1 MAHGARALIRQR
13 YGSADHLKRG
23 LCLLLSLAL
32 VALGV
37 TFAPAPAVAI
47 APPVAFDDP
56 EAMTKLLADDGASAD
71 QLGFSVDIDGD
82 TAIVG
87 APKDGDMG
95 PQSGSAYVFTRSG
108 GTWVQQAKLTA
119 ADGASFQ
126 YFGTSVALSGDT
138 AMIGASGANTNRGC
152 AYVFTRTAGVWTEQV
167 KLTAADGVAGDQFG
181 TEVALSNGTAV
192 VGALY
197 DDDAGLNAGAVYVF
211 TGSGATWTQQ
221 AKLTTTDVVDEA
233 CFGSSTA
240 IDGDTVVIGSYMDD
254 YKGTDSGSVYVFTRS
269 GTSWSQQAR
278 LAAADGAASE
288 HFGYSV
294 AVLGDTAL
302 IGARRDGEKGTS
314 AGAAYVFARSGATWS
329 QEAKLTAADG
339 AANDYFGI
347 SVALAGGTAVIGSY
361 FDDDKGSAS
370 GSAYVFTGSGA
381 MWTQQAKL
389 TAADGAAT
397 DCFGISVALSGG
409 TAVIG
414 SYMDDDKGTDSGS
427 AYIGGL
433 PFTTRE
439 NSAVSVPAPGVLG
452 NDSDPLG
459 EGLTAALA
467 VDAAHGTVELAADG
481 SFTYTPDAGYSGT
494 DSFTYT
500 ASDQW
505 LSSPPA
511 TVTITI
517 EGVHDA
523 PVALEDPEIAK
534 VLASDGE
541 ANDYLGL
548 SVAISGDTA
557 VIGAH
562 GDDDKAASAGAAY
575 VYVREGG
582 SWTQQAKLTASD
594 GATDDLFGTAVAIS
608 GDTVVVGVSNDDDK
622 GMDSGSA
629 YVFTR
634 SGTVWTQQAKL
645 TASDGA
651 FNDRFATAV
660 AVSGDTILIGAPR
673 DDHALGTDA
682 GSIYVFTRSDG
693 TWTEKQKVL
702 PYYFEHNAQLGSAVA
717 LSGDLAVVG
726 LPGAAYGA
734 GFANAG
740 RAYVL
745 ARVAGSFTYSN
756 TVTARDYAAEARFGS
771 VVAVSGDTVLVGSQL
786 DYLRTGAAYVFTP
799 TAPDF
804 WEQEAKLTASD
815 GVFNDYFGCAV
826 TIDGDTAVIG
836 AYGDADNGAY
846 SGSAYV
852 FTRSGTVW
860 TEQAKLT
867 APDAGVNDA
876 FGYTAAISGD
886 TAVLGM
892 YGDDDNGSTAG
903 AAYLMGMPYTTAE
916 DTPLSV
922 SAPGVLKNDTDAD
935 GDDLAAVLVADALNG
950 TVALAPDG
958 SFTYT
963 PDADFFGEDT
973 FTYTSSDGT
982 LSSEPATVTVTVTPA
997 DDAPVAVDDA
1007 FLVDEDAVL
1016 TEAAPGVLANDS
1028 DPDGDTLTATL
1039 VKNVS
1044 NGTLN
1049 LSTTGAFTYTPKAD
1063 FTGTDTFTYTAS
1075 DGVLFSAPA
1084 TVTITVTS
1092 ANDAPVLAGIGNK
1105 TVNEGSELRFTAT
1118 ATDVDVPPDSLTFS
1132 LSGAPAGAAITAAG
1146 VFTWTPTEAQG
1157 PGSYDI
1163 TVIVSDGV
1171 LTDSETITVTVGEV
1185 NVAPVLAAVGD
1196 KAVDELAELTFT
1208 ATATDAD
1215 LPANTLTFSLSGA
1228 PTGASITSGGVFTWT
1243 PTEAQGPSSYDITV
1257 IVSDGA
1263 LTDSETITVT
1273 VGEVNVAPVLGPIG
1287 DKTVAAGSE
1296 LAFTASAT
1304 DADLPAN
1311 TLTYSLGAGAPSGA
1325 TITAGGVFTW
1335 TPTADQ
1341 DGTHDI
1347 TITVSD
1353 GSLTDSETI
1362 TVTVTEMN
1370 VAPVLASIGD
1380 KPVDELAELTFTASA
1395 TDANLPAQT
1404 LTFTLSGAPTG
1415 AAITSAGVFTWT
1427 PTEVQGPGSYDI
1439 TVIVSDG
1446 VLTDSETITVTVGEV
1461 NVAPVLEAIGLQTV
1475 AEGSELT
1482 FTASATD
1489 ADLPANTLTYELT
1502 YGPEG
1507 ASMTS
1512 AGVFAWTPTEAQ
1524 GPGVY
1529 AANVKVS
1536 DGSTFDYET
1545 FNVMVDEV
1553 NVAPVLVSIGDKSVE
1568 ELSELTFTATATD
1581 ADLPA
1586 DTLTFS
1592 LGEGAPAGAAITSGG
1607 VFSWTPTADQDGTH
1621 DITITVSDGSLTD
1634 SETIT
1639 VTVTEMNVA
1648 PELGAIGDKTVDE
1661 LVELTFTATATDANL
1676 PAQTLTFTLSGAP
1689 TGAAITSAGVFTWT
1703 PTEAQGPG
1711 SYDITVIVSD
1721 GVLTDSETITVTVGE
1736 VNVAPVL
1743 EAIGD
1748 KSVEELSELT
1758 FTAAATDAD
1767 LPANTL
1773 TFSLGEGA
1781 PAGAA
1786 ITSGGVFTWTPT
1798 AAQVGTHDLTVIV
1811 SDGTATD
1818 SETLVVTVTATTPV
1832 GLTVT
1837 PVAGAGRIDTA
1848 IEASKLGFADGSS
1861 EFVVIASARM
1871 FPDAISGSALA
1882 GVLDAPLLLTEPG
1895 VLSDAVKA
1903 EIARLGASHVVVLG
1917 GTGAVSDDV
1926 HATLDAL
1933 PGVSDVERIFGSN
1946 RYETAEAIA
1955 ERVIAEQGSGWDGW
1969 AFVAT
1974 GEDFP
1979 DALGASALAAAKGWP
1994 IYLARPDAASHSVL
2008 VDTMDG
2014 DGVTSVLILGGTGVV
2029 PAPLETRLIEAFGE
2043 AEVVRLHGGNR
2054 YETAVAVA
2062 TYGVTQ
2068 AGLGWDHLAIAT
2080 GEDFPDALAGGAL
2093 QGASGS
2099 VMLLVH
2105 PGSLHGS
2112 VQGALS
2118 ANRASITEVRFLG
2131 GTGVV
2136 PAAIRA
2142 QVVQLLQ

>member
-1 MAHGARALIRQR
+1 MAHGARALIPQR
-13 YGSADHLKRG
+13 YGTAEHLKRG

-32 VALGV
+32 VTLGV
-37 TFAPAPAVAI
+37 TFAPAPAVAM

-56 EAMTKLLADDGASAD
+56 EAMSKLLADDGASAD
-71 QLGFSVDIDGD
+71 QLGYSVAIDGD

-108 GTWVQQAKLTA
+108 GTWTQQAKLTA

-126 YFGTSVALSGDT
+126 YFGTSVSLSGDT

-152 AYVFTRTAGVWTEQV
+152 VYVFARAAGVWTEQV
-167 KLTAADGVAGDQFG
+167 KLTAADGEAGDQFG
-181 TEVALSNGTAV
+181 AKVALSGGTAV
-192 VGALY
+192 VGAPY
-197 DDDAGLNAGAVYVF
+197 DDDKGLNSGAAYVF
-211 TGSGATWTQQ
+211 TGSGAIWTQQ
-221 AKLTTTDVVDEA
+221 VKLTATDAVDESR
-233 CFGSSTA
+233 FGSSAA
-240 IDGDTVVIGSYMDD
+240 IDGDTVVVGSYMDD
-254 YKGTDSGSVYVFTRS
+254 YKGTDSGSVYVFTRF
-269 GTSWSQQAR
+269 GTSWSQQAK
-278 LAAADGAASE
+278 LTAADGAASE
-288 HFGYSV
+288 FFGYSV
-294 AVLGDTAL
+294 AVSGDTAL
-302 IGARRDGEKGTS
+302 IGASRDGEKGTG
-314 AGAAYVFARSGATWS
+314 AGAAYVFTRSGASWS

-339 AANDYFGI
+339 GANDYFGI
-347 SVALAGGTAVIGSY
+347 SVALAGGSAVIGSY

-370 GSAYVFTGSGA
+370 GSAYVFTRAGTS
-381 MWTQQAKL
+381 WWQQAKL

-397 DCFGISVALSGG
+397 DYFGVSVALSGG

-433 PFTTRE
+433 PYTTRE
-439 NSAVSVPAPGVLG
+439 NTALSVPAPGVLG

-582 SWTQQAKLTASD
+582 SWKQQAKLTASD

-660 AVSGDTILIGAPR
+660 AVSGDTILVGAPR

-682 GSIYVFTRSDG
+682 GSVYVFTRSDG

-745 ARVAGSFTYSN
+745 ARVAGSFTYSD

-771 VVAVSGDTVLVGSQL
+771 VVAISGDTALVGSQL

-815 GVFNDYFGCAV
+815 GVFDDYFGCSVA
-826 TIDGDTAVIG
+826 IDGNTAVIG
-836 AYGDADNGAY
+836 AYGDADNGAF

-973 FTYTSSDGT
+973 FTYAAGDGA
-982 LSSEPATVTVTVTPA
+982 LSSEPAAVTVTVTPA
-997 DDAPVAVDDA
+997 DDAPVTVDDA

-1063 FTGTDTFTYTAS
+1063 FTGTDTFTYTAG
-1075 DGVLFSAPA
+1075 DGVLSSESA

-1092 ANDAPVLAGIGNK
+1092 ANDAPVLAWIGNK

-1118 ATDVDVPPDSLTFS
+1118 ATDVDVPADTLTFS

-1157 PGSYDI
+1157 PGSYTFD
-1163 TVIVSDGV
+1163 VQVSDGE
-1171 LTDSETITVTVGEV
+1171 LTDSESITVSVMEV
-1185 NVAPVLAAVGD
+1185 RTEPVLAPIGNKTIAEGS
-1196 KAVDELAELTFT
+1196 ELTFT
-1208 ATATDAD
+1208 ASATDAD
-1215 LPANTLTFSLSGA
+1215 LPANTLTYSLSPGA
-1228 PTGASITSGGVFTWT
+1228 PAGAAITSAGDFTWT
-1243 PTEAQGPSSYDITV
+1243 PTEAQGYGMYMVTV
-1257 IVSDGA
+1257 TVSDGWGS
-1263 LTDSETITVT
+1263 DYETFIVTVT
-1273 VGEVNVAPVLGPIG
+1273 EVNVAPVLGPIG

-1311 TLTYSLGAGAPSGA
+1311 TLTYSLGAGAPAGA
-1325 TITAGGVFTW
+1325 TITAGGAFSWTPTAGQTGPQDITVVVSDGTATDSEAITVTVTEMNVAPVLGAIGDKAVDELTELTFTASATDANLPAQPLTFSLGAGAPAGAAITAGGVFTW
-1335 TPTADQ
+1335 TPTEAQ
-1341 DGTHDI
+1341 GPGSFDI

-1362 TVTVTEMN
+1362 TVTV
-1370 VAPVLASIGD
+1370 
-1380 KPVDELAELTFTASA
+1380 
-1395 TDANLPAQT
+1395 
-1404 LTFTLSGAPTG
+1404 
-1415 AAITSAGVFTWT
+1415 
-1427 PTEVQGPGSYDI
+1427 
-1439 TVIVSDG
+1439 
-1446 VLTDSETITVTVGEV
+1446 GEV
-1461 NVAPVLEAIGLQTV
+1461 NVAPVLAAIGLQTV
-1475 AEGSELT
+1475 TEGSELT

-1512 AGVFAWTPTEAQ
+1512 AGVFTWTPTEAQ

-1553 NVAPVLVSIGDKSVE
+1553 NVAPVLASIGDKSVE
-1568 ELSELTFTATATD
+1568 ELSELAFTTT
-1581 ADLPA
+1581 
-1586 DTLTFS
+1586 
-1592 LGEGAPAGAAITSGG
+1592 
-1607 VFSWTPTADQDGTH
+1607 
-1621 DITITVSDGSLTD
+1621 
-1634 SETIT
+1634 
-1639 VTVTEMNVA
+1639 
-1648 PELGAIGDKTVDE
+1648 
-1661 LVELTFTATATDANL
+1661 
-1676 PAQTLTFTLSGAP
+1676 
-1689 TGAAITSAGVFTWT
+1689 
-1703 PTEAQGPG
+1703 
-1711 SYDITVIVSD
+1711 
-1721 GVLTDSETITVTVGE
+1721 
-1736 VNVAPVL
+1736 
-1743 EAIGD
+1743 
-1748 KSVEELSELT
+1748 
-1758 FTAAATDAD
+1758 ATDAD

-1786 ITSGGVFTWTPT
+1786 ITAGGGFTWTPT
-1798 AAQVGTHDLTVIV
+1798 ADQIGPHDITITV
-1811 SDGTATD
+1811 SDGSLTD
-1818 SETLVVTVTATTPV
+1818 SETIRVTVGEMNVAPV
-1832 GLTVT
+1832 LASIGDMTVDERAQLTFT
-1837 PVAGAGRIDTA
+1837 
-1848 IEASKLGFADGSS
+1848 
-1861 EFVVIASARM
+1861 ASAT
-1871 FPDAISGSALA
+1871 DANLPAQ
-1882 GVLDAPLLLTEPG
+1882 PLTF
-1895 VLSDAVKA
+1895 
-1903 EIARLGASHVVVLG
+1903 
-1917 GTGAVSDDV
+1917 T
-1926 HATLDAL
+1926 
-1933 PGVSDVERIFGSN
+1933 
-1946 RYETAEAIA
+1946 
-1955 ERVIAEQGSGWDGW
+1955 
-1969 AFVAT
+1969 
-1974 GEDFP
+1974 
-1979 DALGASALAAAKGWP
+1979 
-1994 IYLARPDAASHSVL
+1994 
-2008 VDTMDG
+2008 
-2014 DGVTSVLILGGTGVV
+2014 
-2029 PAPLETRLIEAFGE
+2029 
-2043 AEVVRLHGGNR
+2043 
-2054 YETAVAVA
+2054 
-2062 TYGVTQ
+2062 
-2068 AGLGWDHLAIAT
+2068 
-2080 GEDFPDALAGGAL
+2080 
-2093 QGASGS
+2093 
-2099 VMLLVH
+2099 
-2105 PGSLHGS
+2105 
-2112 VQGALS
+2112 
-2118 ANRASITEVRFLG
+2118 
-2131 GTGVV
+2131 
-2136 PAAIRA
+2136 
-2142 QVVQLLQ
+2142 